1 MLEVFIVNCL
11 FLYRSKVRVQMT
23 YTSYTSV
30 DVHVISPEAE
40 LIELSVGSGAVR
52 ESLWRAVCSTVAVV

>member
-1 MLEVFIVNCL
+1 
-11 FLYRSKVRVQMT
+11 MT

-40 LIELSVGSGAVR
+40 LIELKA
-52 ESLWRAVCSTVAVV
+52 LALDL